1 MSSADQDKKKVVIQ
15 KSALVPE
22 EEKEILRGI
31 VNFGTLNVRQV
42 MKSRME
48 ISAID
53 VEIDFH
59 ELMDKVNKSGYSRI
73 PVYEETI
80 DRILGILYIKDLLP
94 HIEKDETFEWKSLI
108 RKSFFV
114 PENKK
119 ADSLLKDF
127 QKMRV
132 HMAIVVDEY
141 GGTSGLVTLEDLI
154 EEIIGEINDEF
165 DDTDTLFFQEIDV
178 DTFIFEGKVSLNDFC
193 KKIDLD
199 TQVFDEVKGE
209 SESLGGLLLELNSKM
224 PKNGA
229 KIRFK
234 DFEFTILAVDTRKIK
249 KVKVYLSG
257 GEKDITSPF
266 TD

>member
-1 MSSADQDKKKVVIQ
+1 LELTTEDT
-15 KSALVPE
+15 PE

-31 VNFGTLNVRQV
+31 VNFGTLSVRQV

-114 PENKK
+114 PEN
-119 ADSLLKDF
+119 A
-127 QKMRV
+127 
-132 HMAIVVDEY
+132 
-141 GGTSGLVTLEDLI
+141 
-154 EEIIGEINDEF
+154 
-165 DDTDTLFFQEIDV
+165 
-178 DTFIFEGKVSLNDFC
+178 
-193 KKIDLD
+193 
-199 TQVFDEVKGE
+199 
-209 SESLGGLLLELNSKM
+209 
-224 PKNGA
+224 GA
-229 KIRFK
+229 HGHR
-234 DFEFTILAVDTRKIK
+234 RR
-249 KVKVYLSG
+249 
-257 GEKDITSPF
+257 
-266 TD
+266 